1 MRLKEKVALV
11 TGGAH
16 GMGAAEAKLFAKEG
30 ARVVVADVRDGD
42 GKAVIDQITSAGGQA
57 RFVHLD
63 VTREAEWQQ
72 AVAFAV
78 STFGKLEGQRV
89 ITTVRGK
96 VGHRLQGHGLD
107 LRTNL
112 SPNSSCLFGRVRRAL
127 IF

>member
-72 AVAFAV
+72 AVRSPSAPSAS
-78 STFGKLEGQRV
+78 STSWS
-89 ITTVRGK
+89 
-96 VGHRLQGHGLD
+96 
-107 LRTNL
+107 TNPAAAAG
-112 SPNSSCLFGRVRRAL
+112 STPTPWARPPT
-127 IF
+127 